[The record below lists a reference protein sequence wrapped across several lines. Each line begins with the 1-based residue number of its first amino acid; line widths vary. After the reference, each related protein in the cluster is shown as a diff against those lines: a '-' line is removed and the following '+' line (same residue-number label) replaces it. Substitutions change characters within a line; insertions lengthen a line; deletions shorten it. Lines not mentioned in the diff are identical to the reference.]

1 MNLRGPKVRISRQ
14 LGISL
19 TPKAQKHLDR
29 RPGTPGQ
36 HGLNQRPG
44 KMSNYKRQLMEKQRL
59 RAQYNVGER
68 QLRNY
73 FEEASRRGGNVGA
86 ALLQLLETRIDAMV
100 LRAGYAR
107 TIFAAR
113 QLVVHGHVKLNGRR
127 VSFPSHAVI
136 PGDQIYTE
144 LAPFRRWCWRGTPR
158 ARHHT
163 SSSAAMAPGCVNSPR
178 QRRSR

>member
-14 LGISL
+14 LGIPL

-59 RAQYNVGER
+59 RAQYHVGER

-86 ALLQLLETRIDAMV
+86 ALLQLLETRIDALV
-100 LRAGYAR
+100 LRFGYAR

-113 QLVVHGHVKLNGRR
+113 LW
-127 VSFPSHAVI
+127 
-136 PGDQIYTE
+136 
-144 LAPFRRWCWRGTPR
+144 WCTD
-158 ARHHT
+158 T
-163 SSSAAMAPGCVNSPR
+163 
-178 QRRSR
+178 